1 MNKYYERAYALEEQ
15 LVKDRRTL
23 HQNPEIGMEL
33 PNTRAYVRNRLE
45 EIGLEVKEVGKMG
58 LSAVI
63 EGEKPGKT
71 ILLRADMDALPMK
84 EMNELEYK
92 ATNNMAHTCGH
103 DLHTAMLVNAAQI
116 LLENKADIH
125 GRVKLMFQPG
135 EEIFAGAKDM
145 IEAGIL
151 ENPKPDVAFAMH
163 TGLNQGVG
171 SFEYYKGHTSTS
183 CDNFKITITG
193 KGAHGAYPHTS
204 IDPINAGVIIYQ
216 EFGELISREVSPL
229 SVATLTFGMFSGGSN
244 SNIIPEV
251 VEMQGT
257 LRTYDD
263 EVREYVKGRITDMLA
278 GIEKTTRVKIDFE
291 IFASVPSLYNDPDLT
306 EEIAEILETGNP
318 AFKGYPDLRIMA
330 SEDMAVVSRHLP
342 TTYIMLNCKVEG
354 NNFSHHN
361 PGVLFD
367 EAALPIGAGSFA
379 TVAIEWLT
387 KHSEQ

>member
-103 DLHTAMLVNAAQI
+103 DLHTAMLVTAAQI

-125 GRVKLMFQPG
+125 GSVKLMFQPG

-263 EVREYVKGRITDMLA
+263 EVREYVK
-278 GIEKTTRVKIDFE
+278 E
-291 IFASVPSLYNDPDLT
+291 
-306 EEIAEILETGNP
+306 
-318 AFKGYPDLRIMA
+318 
-330 SEDMAVVSRHLP
+330 
-342 TTYIMLNCKVEG
+342 
-354 NNFSHHN
+354 
-361 PGVLFD
+361 
-367 EAALPIGAGSFA
+367 
-379 TVAIEWLT
+379 
-387 KHSEQ
+387 